1 MQLQIAIA
9 SISILFVSFALDR
22 CFKFLYQRT
31 LKQIL
36 RERPDSVAS
45 MKAAL
50 KLRNQRLGRLT
61 FVVFIVMFLLQC
73 FNIDDAVNKQKD
85 NNMKNLEKRIEKIE
99 KFLWG
104 DGGGNAGTDPTRPP
118 GGPTQAMSLQARV
131 EDNTKRIVIV
141 EKQVKEIYPDMKK
154 VPAYT

>member
-9 SISILFVSFALDR
+9 SISILFVSFVLNWYL
-22 CFKFLYQRT
+22 KYLYQKT
-31 LKQIL
+31 LKRLTQ
-36 RERPDSVAS
+36 EGKDSVAS

-50 KLRNQRLGRLT
+50 ELRNKRLGLLT